1 MYINSE
7 ITYTYMYVHVHVC
20 TYIHTYM
27 YVVPYTYLHLFLA
40 RNLLPIR
47 YMCTYSVYIIHVI
60 VQCTYLFIYTLY
72 YIHTNICTDIF
83 ECVSTRCSRGD
94 MYIIVRIPGTQAK
107 PTVPSTINS
116 KY

>member
-1 MYINSE
+1 MH
-7 ITYTYMYVHVHVC
+7 TVHVPAPFSSEKFAPYSIHV
-20 TYIHTYM
+20 YLQR
-27 YVVPYTYLHLFLA
+27 VP
-40 RNLLPIR
+40 
-47 YMCTYSVYIIHVI
+47 IHVI